1 MKTAPYNTGKVKIGE
16 AVYLNKLVNQ
26 PYVEHDNDMLVLQN
40 YLIHDPSQIN
50 RHYWITRLYLVV
62 LVFVL
67 TIVLLA
73 SGK

>member
-1 MKTAPYNTGKVKIGE
+1 MKTPYNNGKVSIGSTW
-16 AVYLNKLVNQ
+16 YLNKLVNP
-26 PYVEHDNDMLVLQN
+26 PYIERDDDMLLLQS

-50 RHYWITRLYLVV
+50 RHYWAKRLYLIV
-62 LVFVL
+62 LIFVL